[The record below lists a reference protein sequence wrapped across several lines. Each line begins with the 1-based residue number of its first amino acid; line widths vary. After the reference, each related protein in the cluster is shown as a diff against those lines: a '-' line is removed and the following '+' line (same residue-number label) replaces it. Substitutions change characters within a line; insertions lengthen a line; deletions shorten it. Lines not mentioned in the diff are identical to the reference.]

1 MKTVKILDKSFKP
14 MIPHHEIEHIVA
26 DVASKVNAYYSQR
39 PQTPVLLV
47 TLNGALPFSAELMKH
62 LEFDPMI
69 ASIKVSSYE
78 GTQTTGSIKT
88 LLGPTMDLKGRDVL
102 ILEDI
107 VDTGITMT
115 GLRKLLDEM
124 GAEDVKMC
132 TMLFKPEK
140 FHDQEKKSGIKMMA
154 PEFVGKEI
162 PNSFIL
168 GFGLDYDE
176 LGRCLQDI
184 YVLDE

>member
-1 MKTVKILDKSFKP
+1 MSLSAAEPAPVAAPAPEAKP
-14 MIPHHEIEHIVA
+14 AAAPTEQQALAVTSPEHKA
-26 DVASKVNAYYSQR
+26 LEA
-39 PQTPVLLV
+39 
-47 TLNGALPFSAELMKH
+47 LN
-62 LEFDPMI
+62 
-69 ASIKVSSYE
+69 E
-78 GTQTTGSIKT
+78 GN
-88 LLGPTMDLKGRDVL
+88 
-102 ILEDI
+102 
-107 VDTGITMT
+107 VDA
-115 GLRKLLDEM
+115 LRKLLDEM

-140 FHDQEKKSGIKMMA
+140 FHDQEKKSGIKMTA